1 MRCCRWGWSN
11 MHMCSLQCGM
21 CEHSQAPPLQQPHL
35 GFSLPSWP
43 RVCLTSRFNLS
54 KLFCISLTDYGP
66 ELGNVPLIFGELMTH
81 ERCSSLI
88 QEMFQ
93 YTLILSSFPKH
104 LISRV
109 PTEYWRCLVPIEEAV
124 AVTGAAEAVL
134 VPAGSLECDRK
145 DPHQTSLTHTLAHGR
160 LHSS

>member
-1 MRCCRWGWSN
+1 M
-11 MHMCSLQCGM
+11 
-21 CEHSQAPPLQQPHL
+21 
-35 GFSLPSWP
+35 
-43 RVCLTSRFNLS
+43 
-54 KLFCISLTDYGP
+54 DYAP

-134 VPAGSLECDRK
+134 VPAGSLECDRE
-145 DPHQTSLTHTLAHGR
+145 DPHQVSLTHTLAHGR
-160 LHSS
+160 LHSSWNSLTQVICVDLEFATKLFAESCPQAHWHCLHLQALPVQYSSA